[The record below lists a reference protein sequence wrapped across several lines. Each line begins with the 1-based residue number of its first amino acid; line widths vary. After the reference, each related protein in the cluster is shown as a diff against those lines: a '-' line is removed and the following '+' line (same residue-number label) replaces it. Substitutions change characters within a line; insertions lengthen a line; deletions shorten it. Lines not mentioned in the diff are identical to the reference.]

1 MLKVDYETADQQ
13 IRTPSYVF
21 DTDVVNARIAMI
33 KKLLGE
39 RVSLCYA
46 MKANAFI
53 IDAMQDHIDRYEVC
67 SPGEFR
73 ICERA
78 GIPMEK
84 IVMSGVYKAEEDIHR
99 VIKTYGTEIV
109 YTAESQRQFEQID
122 AAAQEAASN
131 FAAKLTASR
140 NPAAAKSATPAYR
153 QMRAPNRSTSTP
165 LAA

>member
-1 MLKVDYETADQQ
+1 
-13 IRTPSYVF
+13 
-21 DTDVVNARIAMI
+21 
-33 KKLLGE
+33 
-39 RVSLCYA
+39 

-99 VIKTYGTEIV
+99 VIQNVWDRNRLYGGIAAPVRTDQCGG
-109 YTAESQRQFEQID
+109 AGSRDRGARAAACDQRQ
-122 AAAQEAASN
+122 SV
-131 FAAKLTASR
+131 R
-140 NPAAAKSATPAYR
+140 HR
-153 QMRAPNRSTSTP
+153 
-165 LAA
+165 

>member
-1 MLKVDYETADQQ
+1 MLKVDYETADQR

-53 IDAMQDHIDRYEVC
+53 IDTMQDHIDRYEVC

-84 IVMSGVYKAEEDIHR
+84 IVMSGVYNGRRRYPSSDQNVWDR
-99 VIKTYGTEIV
+99 NRLYGGIAAPVRTD
-109 YTAESQRQFEQID
+109 R
-122 AAAQEAASN
+122 AAAQEAN
-131 FAAKLTASR
+131 
-140 NPAAAKSATPAYR
+140 
-153 QMRAPNRSTSTP
+153 
-165 LAA
+165 

>member
-1 MLKVDYETADQQ
+1 MLKVDYETADQR

-109 YTAESQRQFEQID
+109 
-122 AAAQEAASN
+122 
-131 FAAKLTASR
+131 
-140 NPAAAKSATPAYR
+140 
-153 QMRAPNRSTSTP
+153 
-165 LAA
+165 